1 MIRYTLLRALIFF
14 VCLIVFYLLGLRGEE
29 YLVFLVLAAALS
41 SMVISYFLLKPMRE
55 QFSEQIAQ
63 KVEERTAAKRERQA
77 RDTGRGSTDE
87 AAEDAE
93 VDDGFR

>member
-29 YLVFLVLAAALS
+29 YLVPLVLAAALS
-41 SMVISYFLLKPMRE
+41 SMVISYFLLRPMRE
-55 QFSEQIAQ
+55 RFSEQIAQ
-63 KVEERTAAKRERQA
+63 KVEERTAAKRERHA
-77 RDTGRGSTDE
+77 RESGRESTDE